1 MRHVDLVMSIQIRT
15 SGALKLIVTV
25 LTAVIITNTLEYK
38 IPSDEFDF
46 LFSSEILV
54 G

>member
-1 MRHVDLVMSIQIRT
+1 MSIQRRNN
-15 SGALKLIVTV
+15 GALKLIVTV
-25 LTAVIITNTLEYK
+25 LTAVIITSTFEYK

-46 LFSSEILV
+46 LSVSEILV

>member
-1 MRHVDLVMSIQIRT
+1 MRHTVVSIQRRNC
-15 SGALKLIVTV
+15 GALKLIVTA
-25 LTAVIITNTLEYK
+25 LTAVIITNTFEYK

-46 LFSSEILV
+46 LFVSKILV